1 MGIPVLLLGT
11 SGSGKSA
18 SLRSFDV
25 GECGI
30 FNVASKPLPFRKKL
44 PRVDGASYQQIADG
58 IRHSPLK
65 VFVIDDSQYLQVFE
79 NFRRSKEIGYSKFV
93 DMALAEYNLVQFVIK
108 QTPPDVIVYFL
119 RHVEEFDD
127 GRVRAKTIGKMLDNQ
142 LGGLEGLFAIVLF
155 ARTDGKDHWF
165 ETQSDGYTSAKT
177 PMEMFDSLKIP
188 NDLKA
193 VDKIIRDYY
202 ELCEPSN
209 GKEEKVQSK
218 PGK

>member
-1 MGIPVLLLGT
+1 MMGIPVLVLGA
-11 SGSGKSA
+11 SGSGKTA
-18 SLRSFDV
+18 SLRNFDPS
-25 GECGI
+25 EIGI

-44 PRVDGASYQQIADG
+44 PKVDGASYQQIADG
-58 IRHSPLK
+58 IRHSSLR
-65 VFVIDDSQYLQVFE
+65 VFAIDDSQYLQVFE
-79 NFRRSKEIGYSKFV
+79 NFRRAKEIGYTKFV
-93 DMALAEYNLVQFVIK
+93 DMALAENNLIQFVIRN
-108 QTPPDVIVYFL
+108 TPQDVIVYFL

-188 NDLKA
+188 NDLKE
-193 VDKIIRDYY
+193 VDKTIREYY
-202 ELCEPSN
+202 ELGERDEREKEVQ
-209 GKEEKVQSK
+209 GKS
-218 PGK
+218 GK

>member
-1 MGIPVLLLGT
+1 MILGA

-18 SLRSFDV
+18 SLRNFEP

-44 PRVDGASYQQIADG
+44 PKVDGVSYQQIAEG
-58 IRHSPLK
+58 IRQSKCK
-65 VFVIDDSQYLQVFE
+65 VFIVDDSQYLQVFE
-79 NFRRSKEIGYSKFV
+79 NFRRAAEVGYKKFV
-93 DMALAEYNLVQFVIK
+93 DMALAENNLIQFVIRN
-108 QTPPDVIVYFL
+108 TPPDVIVYFL

-188 NDLKA
+188 NDLKE
-193 VDKIIRDYY
+193 VDKTIREYY
-202 ELCEPSN
+202 ELGERDER
-209 GKEEKVQSK
+209 EEKVQSNS
-218 PGK
+218 GK

>member
-1 MGIPVLLLGT
+1 MGVPVLVLGS
-11 SGSGKSA
+11 SGSGKTA
-18 SLRSFDV
+18 SLRNFDPS
-25 GECGI
+25 EIGI

-44 PRVDGASYQQIADG
+44 PKVDGASYQQIVEG
-58 IRHSPLK
+58 IAHSQLK

-79 NFRRSKEIGYSKFV
+79 NFRRAKEVGYTKFV
-93 DMALAEYNLVQFVIK
+93 DMALAENNLIQFVIRN
-108 QTPPDVIVYFL
+108 TPRDTIVYFL

-188 NDLKA
+188 NDLKE
-193 VDKIIRDYY
+193 VDKTIRAYY
-202 ELCEPSN
+202 EMEGEESAE
-209 GKEEKVQSK
+209 GKA
-218 PGK
+218 

>member
-1 MGIPVLLLGT
+1 MGLPVLVLGP
-11 SGSGKSA
+11 SGSGKTA
-18 SLRSFDV
+18 SLRNFAP
-25 GECGI
+25 EEIGI

-44 PRVDGASYQQIADG
+44 PKIDGASYQQIAEG
-58 IRHSPLK
+58 IKQSKCK
-65 VFVIDDSQYLQVFE
+65 VFAIDDSQYLQVFE
-79 NFRRSKEIGYSKFV
+79 NFRRAKEVGYTKFV
-93 DMALAEYNLVQFVIK
+93 DMALAENSLIQFVIR
-108 QTPPDVIVYFL
+108 QTPPDTIVYFL

-188 NDLKA
+188 NDLKE
-193 VDKIIRDYY
+193 VDKTIREYY
-202 ELCEPSN
+202 ELGERDEREKEVQ
-209 GKEEKVQSK
+209 GKS
-218 PGK
+218 GK

>member
-1 MGIPVLLLGT
+1 MGIPVLLLGA
-11 SGSGKSA
+11 SSSGKTS
-18 SLRSFDV
+18 SLRNFDPS
-25 GECGI
+25 EIGI

-44 PRVDGASYQQIADG
+44 PRVDGASYQQIVEG
-58 IRHSPLK
+58 ITHSQLK
-65 VFVIDDSQYLQVFE
+65 TFVIDDSQYLQVFE
-79 NFRRSKEIGYSKFV
+79 NFKRSKEVGYTKFV
-93 DMALAEYNLVQFVIK
+93 DMALAEYNLIQFVIRN
-108 QTPPDVIVYFL
+108 TPRDTIVYFL

-188 NDLKA
+188 NDLKE
-193 VDKIIRDYY
+193 VDKTIRAYY
-202 ELCEPSN
+202 EMEGEESAE
-209 GKEEKVQSK
+209 GKA
-218 PGK
+218 

>member
-1 MGIPVLLLGT
+1 MGVPVLILGS
-11 SGSGKSA
+11 SGSGKTA
-18 SLRSFDV
+18 SLRNFDPS
-25 GECGI
+25 EIGI

-44 PRVDGASYQQIADG
+44 PKVDGASYQQIVDG
-58 IRHSPLK
+58 IAHSQLK

-79 NFRRSKEIGYSKFV
+79 NFRRAKEVGYTKFV
-93 DMALAEYNLVQFVIK
+93 DMALAENNLIQFVIRN
-108 QTPPDVIVYFL
+108 TPRDTIVYFL

-188 NDLKA
+188 NDLKE
-193 VDKIIRDYY
+193 VDKTIRAYY
-202 ELCEPSN
+202 EMEGEESAE
-209 GKEEKVQSK
+209 GKA
-218 PGK
+218 

>member
-1 MGIPVLLLGT
+1 MGIPVLVLGA
-11 SGSGKSA
+11 SGSGKTA
-18 SLRSFDV
+18 SLRNFA
-25 GECGI
+25 ENEIGI

-44 PRVDGASYQQIADG
+44 PKVDGASYQQIAEG
-58 IRHSPLK
+58 IKHSPLK
-65 VFVIDDSQYLQVFE
+65 VFAIDDSQYLQVFE
-79 NFRRSKEIGYSKFV
+79 NFRRAKEIGYTKFV
-93 DMALAEYNLVQFVIK
+93 DMALAENNLIQFVIR

-188 NDLKA
+188 NDLKE
-193 VDKIIRDYY
+193 VDKTIREYY
-202 ELCEPSN
+202 ELGERDEREKEVQ
-209 GKEEKVQSK
+209 GKS
-218 PGK
+218 GK

>member
-1 MGIPVLLLGT
+1 MGVPVLVLGA
-11 SGSGKSA
+11 SGSGKTA
-18 SLRSFDV
+18 SLRNFDV

-44 PRVDGASYQQIADG
+44 PKVDGASYQQIVDG
-58 IRHSPLK
+58 IAHSQLK

-79 NFRRSKEIGYSKFV
+79 NFRRAKEVGYTKFV
-93 DMALAEYNLVQFVIK
+93 DMALAENNLIQFVIRN
-108 QTPPDVIVYFL
+108 TPRDTIVYFL

-188 NDLKA
+188 NDLKE
-193 VDKIIRDYY
+193 VDKTIRAYY
-202 ELCEPSN
+202 EMEGEESAE
-209 GKEEKVQSK
+209 GKA
-218 PGK
+218 

>member
-1 MGIPVLLLGT
+1 MGA
-11 SGSGKSA
+11 SGSGKTA
-18 SLRSFDV
+18 SLRNFDPS
-25 GECGI
+25 EIGI

-44 PRVDGASYQQIADG
+44 PKVDGASYQQIVDG
-58 IRHSPLK
+58 IAHSQLK

-79 NFRRSKEIGYSKFV
+79 NFRRAKEVGYTKFV
-93 DMALAEYNLVQFVIK
+93 DMALAENNLIQFVIRN
-108 QTPPDVIVYFL
+108 TPRDTIVYFL

-188 NDLKA
+188 NDLKE
-193 VDKIIRDYY
+193 VDKTIREYY
-202 ELCEPSN
+202 ELGERDEREKEVQ
-209 GKEEKVQSK
+209 GKS
-218 PGK
+218 GK